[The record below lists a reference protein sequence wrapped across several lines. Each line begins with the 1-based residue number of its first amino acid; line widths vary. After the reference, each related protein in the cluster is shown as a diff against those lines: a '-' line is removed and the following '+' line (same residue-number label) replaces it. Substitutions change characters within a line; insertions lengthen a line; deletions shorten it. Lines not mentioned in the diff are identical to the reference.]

1 MLLQGLRRRLSRLAY
16 YSSQIRAGRAIEDLV
31 GEFTLS
37 REGVVHAARHR
48 YGLLVDDRTD
58 EEFITEVYREV
69 LGREADA
76 SGRTWVSGLLRAG
89 ASRQKVTLMLA
100 SSEEY
105 LNRQWAARMPLQD
118 LRELRPDSFVWEHR
132 TDGSRVEVFRA
143 AAPEDLDWMEWVI
156 LKYGYYEKPGIWSL
170 EIDEDKR
177 RMGALLG
184 LFAPQRALEIGCSS
198 GAVLACLAKQN
209 NIVAEGLEISQ
220 MAIRRADPRVRQHI
234 IQGDLLSVDLQP
246 GYDLIFGL
254 DVFEHLNPNRF
265 AAYLARLTEL
275 IDDDGFLFINSP
287 AFGHDPVYGTV
298 FSLELPSWQAD
309 AGSGRLFHDLL
320 VDADGYPA
328 HGHLIWA
335 SSSWWTDAFGSAGF
349 HRQVD
354 IEKAVHRRYDPEFE
368 EQSVARKAFFVFSR
382 AEKPSTATDIISR
395 FVAMTLSNATEPA
408 THWRRLW
415 TALGRCRRLLRP
427 RRAP

>member
-1 MLLQGLRRRLSRLAY
+1 MFLQGLRRRLSRLGY
-16 YSSQIRAGRAIEDLV
+16 FSSQIRAGRAIEDLV

-48 YGLLVDDRTD
+48 YGLLVDDRT
-58 EEFITEVYREV
+58 EQEFITEVYREV
-69 LGREADA
+69 LGREADV
-76 SGRTWVSGLLRAG
+76 SGRTWLSGLLRAG
-89 ASRQKVTLMLA
+89 TSRQEVTLLLA

-132 TDGSRVEVFRA
+132 TDGSRVEVFHA
-143 AAPEDLDWMEWVI
+143 AAPEDLDWMESAI
-156 LKYGYYEKPGIWSL
+156 LQYGYYEKPGIWSL

-177 RMGALLG
+177 RMGTLLG
-184 LFAPQRALEIGCSS
+184 MFAPERALEIGCSS
-198 GAVLACLAKQN
+198 GAVLACLQGQG

-234 IQGDLLSVDLQP
+234 VHGDLLSVDLQP
-246 GYDLIFGL
+246 GYDLIVGL

-265 AAYLARLTEL
+265 DAYLARLAEL
-275 IDDDGFLFINSP
+275 IDDAGFIFINSP

-298 FSLELPSWQAD
+298 FPLELRSWQAD
-309 AGSGRLFHDLL
+309 AGAGRLFRDLL

-328 HGHLIWA
+328 HGHLVWA
-335 SSSWWTDAFGSAGF
+335 ASSWWTDAFGSAGF

-354 IEKAVHRRYDPEFE
+354 IERAVHRRYDREFE
-368 EQSVARKAFFVFSR
+368 EQSIARKAFFVFSR
-382 AEKPSTATDIISR
+382 AERPSTASDVISR
-395 FVAMTLSNATEPA
+395 FAAMTSGSATEPA
-408 THWRRLW
+408 TPWGRIW
-415 TALGRCRRLLRP
+415 TALGR
-427 RRAP
+427 